1 MHQGLAIC
9 GGTQP
14 AFSSFMKQFILGGL
28 WPVGSLLMGAC
39 LTIPAAHADWV
50 LPPGASAQLGGGQV
64 SLGCTDVQ
72 LGGSLSMAGGRTS
85 AARNV
90 QVAAGAQ
97 LNLDSGSIE
106 LAQQWANQGSVTV
119 TTGSAT
125 RVASAGC
132 PVIGSTGLVQL
143 TTPTPITVPLPSGG
157 SGNAQV
163 LVSGPGGCAVDPNS
177 VQINS
182 TGPSLPPNARA
193 PLGVVSFKA
202 TGCSNATLS
211 VQVTYPAGSLS
222 GLTIRKY
229 GPYGSGGSVQTG
241 WFTPAGLAI
250 STGAGGD
257 VVTYSVTDNGNG
269 DNEPAP
275 GVISDPLAPLLI
287 GDATGTQA
295 VPTLSPWALLVLAA
309 LLGVSSLVCTMPWRA
324 KRQA

>member
-1 MHQGLAIC
+1 
-9 GGTQP
+9 
-14 AFSSFMKQFILGGL
+14 MKQLILGGL
-28 WPVGSLLMGAC
+28 WPMGSLLMGAC
-39 LTIPAAHADWV
+39 MTMPAAHADWV

-64 SLGCTDVQ
+64 SMGCTDVQ
-72 LGGSLSMAGGRTS
+72 VGGSLGMAGGRAT

-90 QVAAGAQ
+90 LVTAGAQ
-97 LNLDSGSIE
+97 LNLGSGSIE
-106 LAQQWANQGSVTV
+106 LAQQWTNQGSVTV

-132 PVIGSTGLVQL
+132 PVIGTTGLVQL

-157 SGNAQV
+157 SGNARV

-182 TGPSLPPNARA
+182 TGPSLPANARA
-193 PLGVVSFKA
+193 PLGVVRFTA

-222 GLTIRKY
+222 GLSIRKY
-229 GPYGSGGSVQTG
+229 GPYGSGGSMQTG
-241 WFTPAGLAI
+241 WFTPAGLTL

-269 DNEPAP
+269 DNDPTL

-287 GDATGTQA
+287 SDATGAQA

-309 LLGVSSLVCTMPWRA
+309 LLGVCSLVGTMPWRA

>member
-14 AFSSFMKQFILGGL
+14 AFGSFMRQLILGGL
-28 WPVGSLLMGAC
+28 RPMGSLLMGAC
-39 LTIPAAHADWV
+39 LTMPAAHADWV

-64 SLGCTDVQ
+64 SMGCTDVQ
-72 LGGSLSMAGGRTS
+72 LGGSLGMTGGRAT

-90 QVAAGAQ
+90 LVAAGAQ

-106 LAQQWANQGSVTV
+106 LAQQWTNQGLVTV

-132 PVIGSTGLVQL
+132 PVIGTTGLVQL
-143 TTPTPITVPLPSGG
+143 TTPPPITVPLPSGG
-157 SGNAQV
+157 GGNARV
-163 LVSGPGGCAVDPNS
+163 LVSGPGACAVEPNS

-182 TGPSLPPNARA
+182 TGPSLPANARA
-193 PLGVVSFKA
+193 PLGIVRFTA

-222 GLTIRKY
+222 GLSIRKY
-229 GPYGSGGSVQTG
+229 GPFGSGGSVQTG
-241 WFTPAGLAI
+241 WFTPAGLTL
-250 STGAGGD
+250 STDAGGD

-269 DNEPAP
+269 DNDPTQ

-287 GDATGTQA
+287 SDAAGAQA

-309 LLGVSSLVCTMPWRA
+309 LLGVCSLFCTMPWRA